1 MGGSTGNSI
10 GVWSVFDDGD
20 VPPRWKIPVW
30 QMTGLNVN
38 GIALNTKHR
47 ELMVPTGNGN
57 TIMTFY
63 FPEVF

>member
-1 MGGSTGNSI
+1 
-10 GVWSVFDDGD
+10 
-20 VPPRWKIPVW
+20 
-30 QMTGLNVN
+30 MTGLNVN